1 MCVCFE
7 KNTGEWVSEF
17 VSPAAVSFF
26 FLFFVT
32 SLSFEKI
39 LKLSSRDDK
48 KNCVFVTIFASAV
61 KKHVHN
67 NHDNDNDDN
76 TN

>member
-1 MCVCFE
+1 ME
-7 KNTGEWVSEF
+7 KNTGERVSEF

-39 LKLSSRDDK
+39 LKLSS
-48 KNCVFVTIFASAV
+48 
-61 KKHVHN
+61 
-67 NHDNDNDDN
+67 
-76 TN
+76 

>member
-1 MCVCFE
+1 M
-7 KNTGEWVSEF
+7 SEF

-39 LKLSSRDDK
+39 NCDMGLFAEKFSTSPK
-48 KNCVFVTIFASAV
+48 KNGAGIKYENKEKENNST
-61 KKHVHN
+61 HN
-67 NHDNDNDDN
+67 VLRYV
-76 TN
+76 

>member
-1 MCVCFE
+1 M
-7 KNTGEWVSEF
+7 SEF

-39 LKLSSRDDK
+39 ELVMIRRIVCSLQ
-48 KNCVFVTIFASAV
+48 FLPLP
-61 KKHVHN
+61 
-67 NHDNDNDDN
+67 
-76 TN
+76 